1 MRTNLFTSFFSSV
14 SAGKSYLDSRYAASA
29 ENRQG
34 NGIVARHRVFI
45 PNYAN
50 AKGRPLTSR
59 QQSQRLAG
67 CSGYPLRARAK
78 CPDHGIR
85 PRQEIRMEAALQK
98 AMEIRDDDQNATLLL
113 IPPSV
118 LSKRK
123 DGVKG
128 NGV

>member
-67 CSGYPLRARAK
+67 CSGYPLRARAE
-78 CPDHGIR
+78 CPRSEEHTS
-85 PRQEIRMEAALQK
+85 ALQSLMRISSAVFCLK
-98 AMEIRDDDQNATLLL
+98 T
-113 IPPSV
+113 
-118 LSKRK
+118 KT
-123 DGVKG
+123 
-128 NGV
+128 

>member
-50 AKGRPLTSR
+50 EKGRPLTSR

-67 CSGYPLRARAK
+67 CSGYPLRARAEG
-78 CPDHGIR
+78 PDHGIR
-85 PRQEIRMEAALQK
+85 PRQDYRMDAELKK
-98 AMEIRDDDQNATLLL
+98 AMKTREADKNTKNTL
-113 IPPSV
+113 P
-118 LSKRK
+118 
-123 DGVKG
+123 
-128 NGV
+128 